1 MTTPIKFSPIGSPK
15 AFKVYV
21 EKLIDKQ
28 RRLVERREKSPRY
41 LNDDLKIINLVDDGL
56 LAFLGY
62 YPIDAITT
70 STMRDLYLLCN
81 TRGL

>member
-1 MTTPIKFSPIGSPK
+1 MTTPIKFSSIGSPK

-56 LAFLGY
+56 LAFFGY
-62 YPIDAITT
+62 YPIDVITT